1 MAYTALLQAAGFPY
15 LLAAVGAF
23 TLAATNNYTW
33 NRLWTF
39 RAERGRIALQGTQF
53 LAVAG
58 AALGA
63 NLVLLRGLVELGI
76 GPVPAQAAAIVLVT
90 PLNFLGN
97 KLWTFRATPHP
108 HAAGILASARALD
121 ALDDPIARRAPE
133 RPGKLEPRI
142 APWAVGVLRAWLK
155 LARSLVRGA
164 VVLRFLGFSFI
175 ALNAVILNTAVFA
188 ACAVWLEFPYAV
200 AGFLGAQL
208 ATLWSYVFLE
218 AWVFHNR
225 KYARGGPARLAWFLV
240 VTNAAV
246 ALSAPLLLALSALG
260 LSYLAANLVLV
271 AGLTLARFALAY
283 KWIWGPAS
291 SNTLHAAEDSPATTL
306 LRRARAARRAAADK
320 RPEVAPAPVG
330 GESRT

>member
-1 MAYTALLQAAGFPY
+1 MAYTALLRAAGFPY

-39 RAERGRIALQGTQF
+39 RAERGGVALQGTQF
-53 LAVAG
+53 LVVAG

-63 NLVLLRGLVELGI
+63 NLLLLRGLVEFGI
-76 GPVPAQAAAIVLVT
+76 APIPAQATAIVLVT

-97 KLWTFRATPHP
+97 KLWTFPAAPHP
-108 HAAGILASARALD
+108 HAAGGAHGIEVLD
-121 ALDDPIARRAPE
+121 GPLARRTPE
-133 RPGKLEPRI
+133 SRGKIERRI
-142 APWAVGVLRAWLK
+142 APWAVGALRVWRPR
-155 LARSLVRGA
+155 ARSLVRGA

-175 ALNAVILNTAVFA
+175 ALNAIVLNTAVFA
-188 ACAVWLEFPYAV
+188 ACAVWLELPYAV
-200 AGFLGAQL
+200 GGFLGAQL

-225 KYARGGPARLAWFLV
+225 TYVRGGSARLAWFLV

-260 LSYLAANLVLV
+260 MSYLAANLVLV
-271 AGLTLARFALAY
+271 AGLTVARFALAER
-283 KWIWGPAS
+283 WIWRAAS
-291 SNTLHAAEDSPATTL
+291 GDAVDAGEDSPATTL
-306 LRRARAARRAAADK
+306 LRRARAAHRTVADR
-320 RPEVAPAPVG
+320 RPELAHAPLG
-330 GESRT
+330 SESRT

>member
-1 MAYTALLQAAGFPY
+1 MAYTALLRAAGFPY

-39 RAERGRIALQGTQF
+39 RAERGGIALQGTQF
-53 LAVAG
+53 LVVAG

-63 NLVLLRGLVELGI
+63 NLLLLRGLVELGV
-76 GPVPAQAAAIVLVT
+76 GPIPAQATAIVLVT

-97 KLWTFRATPHP
+97 KLWTFPAAPRPHS
-108 HAAGILASARALD
+108 AGTLAGARAIE
-121 ALDDPIARRAPE
+121 ALNGPIARRTPQPRGKVE
-133 RPGKLEPRI
+133 RRI
-142 APWAVGVLRAWLK
+142 APLAVGALRVWRT
-155 LARSLVRGA
+155 LAGSLVRGA

-175 ALNAVILNTAVFA
+175 ALNAIVLNTAVFA
-188 ACAVWLEFPYAV
+188 ACVVWLELPYAV

-225 KYARGGPARLAWFLV
+225 TYARGGSARLAWFLV

-246 ALSAPLLLALSALG
+246 ALSAPLLVALSALG
-260 LSYLAANLVLV
+260 MSYLAANLILV
-271 AGLTLARFALAY
+271 AGLMLARFALAER
-283 KWIWGPAS
+283 WIWRAAS
-291 SNTLHAAEDSPATTL
+291 GDALDAVEESPATTL
-306 LRRARAARRAAADK
+306 LSRARAAGRTVADR
-320 RPEVAPAPVG
+320 RPELGHAPVG